1 MELLLRHGDWDV
13 VDPASASW
21 RYLSFRV
28 ERLREGE
35 HVSRETGGEERALV
49 PLGGRCAVESGGER
63 WELGER
69 ASVFDGMPWALHL
82 PRDTDYTLT
91 ALGDVEVAVSG
102 ALADERFEPR
112 LVTPDDVEIE
122 VRGSGNATRQIN
134 HIVKPEFPAQRLLV
148 VEVFTPAGNWSSYP
162 PHKHD
167 EDRPPGEVVLEEVY
181 YYRTQSEPPGAFA
194 VQRLYS
200 SQHGTD
206 ITETVRDGDIML
218 VPHGYH
224 TTAAAHG
231 YDLYY
236 LNGLAGDRR
245 SMAAADDPLLAWI
258 RPAWENLEPDPRVPL
273 VRHRAKAPLSRGV

>member
-1 MELLLRHGDWDV
+1 MTELLLRHGEWDV
-13 VDPASASW
+13 VDPASAAW

-28 ERLREGE
+28 ERLRDGE
-35 HVSRETGGEERALV
+35 PVSRQTGNEEIALV
-49 PLGGRCAVESGGER
+49 PLGGRCEIESGGER

-69 ASVFDGMPWALHL
+69 ATVFDGMPWALYL
-82 PRDTDYTLT
+82 PRDTEYTLS
-91 ALGDVEVAVSG
+91 ALGDVEIAVSG
-102 ALADERFEPR
+102 ALADEQLEPR
-112 LVTPDDVEIE
+112 LVTPSDVEIE

-134 HIVKPEFPAQRLLV
+134 HILKPEFPAQRLLV

-167 EDRPPGEVVLEEVY
+167 EDHPPGEVVLEEIY
-181 YYRTQSEPPGAFA
+181 YYRTQSEPQGAFA

-200 SQHGTD
+200 PQHGTD
-206 ITETVRDGDIML
+206 LTETVRDGDIML

-245 SMAAADDPLLAWI
+245 SMASADDPALAWI
-258 RPAWENLEPDPRVPL
+258 RPAWEKLEPDPRVPL
-273 VRHRAKAPLSRGV
+273 VTLEGRRG

>member
-1 MELLLRHGDWDV
+1 MTELLLRHGEWDV

-28 ERLREGE
+28 ERLRDGE
-35 HVSRETGGEERALV
+35 RVSRQTGDEEIALV
-49 PLGGRCAVESGGER
+49 PLGGRCAIESGGEG
-63 WELGER
+63 WELGGR
-69 ASVFDGMPWALHL
+69 ASVFDGMPWALYL
-82 PRDTDYTLT
+82 PRDTEYTLS
-91 ALGDVEVAVSG
+91 ALGNVEVAVSG
-102 ALADERFEPR
+102 ALADERLAPR
-112 LVTPDDVEIE
+112 PVTPDDVEIE

-134 HIVKPEFPAQRLLV
+134 HIIKPEFPAQRLLV
-148 VEVFTPAGNWSSYP
+148 VEVFTPSGNWSSYP

-167 EDRPPGEVVLEEVY
+167 EDHPPGEVVLEEVY
-181 YYRTQSEPPGAFA
+181 YYRTQTEPPGAFA

-200 SQHGTD
+200 PEHGTD

-224 TTAAAHG
+224 TTCAAHG

-245 SMAAADDPLLAWI
+245 SMAAADDPSLAWI
-258 RPAWENLEPDPRVPL
+258 RPAWQNLEPDPRVPL
-273 VRHRAKAPLSRGV
+273 VTLEGRRR

>member
-1 MELLLRHGDWDV
+1 VSDLLLRDGEWDV
-13 VDPASASW
+13 VDPGSAGW

-28 ERLREGE
+28 ERLRDGE
-35 HVSRETGGEERALV
+35 NVARNTGGEEIALV
-49 PLGGRCAVESGGER
+49 PLGGRCAVETAGER
-63 WELGER
+63 FELGDR
-69 ASVFDGMPWALHL
+69 ASVFDGMPWALYL
-82 PRDTDYTLT
+82 PRDTEYTLT

-102 ALADERFEPR
+102 AVADERLEPR
-112 LVTPDDVEIE
+112 LVSPDDVEIE

-134 HIVKPEFPAQRLLV
+134 HILKPEFPAQRLLV

-167 EDRPPGEVVLEEVY
+167 VDNPPGEVVLEEVY
-181 YYRTQSEPPGAFA
+181 YYRTQSEPAGAFA

-200 SQHGTD
+200 PQFGTGV
-206 ITETVRDGDIML
+206 TETVRDGDIML

-245 SMAAADDPLLAWI
+245 SMASADDPALAWI
-258 RPAWENLEPDPRVPL
+258 RPAWADLEPDPRVPL
-273 VRHRAKAPLSRGV
+273 VTLEGRRR

>member
-1 MELLLRHGDWDV
+1 VRELLLRHGEWDV
-13 VDPASASW
+13 VDPGSASW
-21 RYLSFRV
+21 RSLSFRV
-28 ERLREGE
+28 ERLRDGE
-35 HVSRETGGEERALV
+35 HVSRHTGGAEVALV

-69 ASVFDGMPWALHL
+69 PSVFDGMPWVLYL
-82 PRDTDYTLT
+82 PRDTDYTVS

-102 ALADERFEPR
+102 ALADERLEPR
-112 LVTPDDVEIE
+112 LVTPEDIEIE

-134 HIVKPEFPAQRLLV
+134 HIIKPEFPAQRLLV
-148 VEVFTPAGNWSSYP
+148 VEVFTPPGNWSSYP

-167 EDRPPGEVVLEEVY
+167 EDHPPGEVVLEEVY
-181 YYRTQSEPPGAFA
+181 YYRTQTEPPGAFA

-200 SQHGTD
+200 PRHGLD
-206 ITETVRDGDIML
+206 LTETVRDGDIML

-236 LNGLAGDRR
+236 LNGLAGERR

-258 RPAWENLEPDPRVPL
+258 RPAWADLEPDPRVPMVTL
-273 VRHRAKAPLSRGV
+273 EGRRR

>member
-1 MELLLRHGDWDV
+1 V

-28 ERLREGE
+28 DRLRKDD
-35 HVSRETGGEERALV
+35 HVSRRTGGDEVALV
-49 PLGGRCAVESGGER
+49 VLGGECVVQADGMT

-69 ASVFDGMPWALHL
+69 ASVFDGMPWALYL
-82 PRDTDYTLT
+82 PRDAEYTLS
-91 ALGDVEVAVSG
+91 ALSDVEVAVSG
-102 ALADERFEPR
+102 AVADERLEPR
-112 LVTPDDVEIE
+112 LVTPSDVEIE
-122 VRGSGNATRQIN
+122 VRGAGNATRQIN
-134 HIVKPEFPAQRLLV
+134 HIIKPEFPAQRLLV

-167 EDRPPGEVVLEEVY
+167 EDHPPGEVVLEEVY

-200 SQHGTD
+200 PQHGTD
-206 ITETVRDGDIML
+206 LTETVRDGDIML

-245 SMAAADDPLLAWI
+245 SMAAADDPSLAWI
-258 RPAWENLEPDPRVPL
+258 RPAWKRLEPDPRVPL
-273 VRHRAKAPLSRGV
+273 VTLEGRRL

>member
-1 MELLLRHGDWDV
+1 MSDLLLRDGEWDV
-13 VDPASASW
+13 VDPGSAGW

-28 ERLREGE
+28 ERLRDGE
-35 HVSRETGGEERALV
+35 SVSRNTGGEEIALV
-49 PLGGRCAVESGGER
+49 PLGGRCAVDTGGER
-63 WELGER
+63 FELGER
-69 ASVFDGMPWALHL
+69 ASVFEGMPWALYL
-82 PRDTDYTLT
+82 PRDTEYTVT

-102 ALADERFEPR
+102 ALADERLEPR
-112 LVTPDDVEIE
+112 LVTPKDVEIE

-134 HIVKPEFPAQRLLV
+134 HILKPEFPAQRLLV

-167 EDRPPGEVVLEEVY
+167 VDDPPGEVVLEEVY
-181 YYRTQSEPPGAFA
+181 YYRTQSDPPGAFA

-200 SQHGTD
+200 PQYGTD
-206 ITETVRDGDIML
+206 MTETVRDGDIML

-245 SMAAADDPLLAWI
+245 SMASADDPALAWI
-258 RPAWENLEPDPRVPL
+258 RPAWADLEPDPRVPL
-273 VRHRAKAPLSRGV
+273 VTLEGRRR

>member
-1 MELLLRHGDWDV
+1 MSDLLLRDGEWDV
-13 VDPASASW
+13 VDPGSAGW

-28 ERLREGE
+28 DRLRDGE
-35 HVSRETGGEERALV
+35 NVTRNTGGEEIALV
-49 PLGGRCAVESGGER
+49 PLGGGCAVDTGGER
-63 WELGER
+63 YELGER
-69 ASVFDGMPWALHL
+69 ASVFDGMPWALYL
-82 PRDTDYTLT
+82 PRDTEYTMT

-102 ALADERFEPR
+102 ALADERLEPR
-112 LVTPDDVEIE
+112 LVTPKDVEIE

-134 HIVKPEFPAQRLLV
+134 HILKPEFPAQRLLV

-167 EDRPPGEVVLEEVY
+167 VDDPPGEVVLEEVY
-181 YYRTQSEPPGAFA
+181 YYRTQREPPGAFA

-200 SQHGTD
+200 PQYGTD
-206 ITETVRDGDIML
+206 VTETVRDGDIML

-245 SMAAADDPLLAWI
+245 SMASADDPELAWI
-258 RPAWENLEPDPRVPL
+258 RPAWADLEPDPRVPL
-273 VRHRAKAPLSRGV
+273 VTLEGRRR

>member
-1 MELLLRHGDWDV
+1 MTDLLLRHGEWDV

-28 ERLREGE
+28 DRLRNDE
-35 HVSRETGGEERALV
+35 HVSRNTGSEEVALV
-49 PLGGRCAVESGGER
+49 PLGGRCTVHSDGMTWSSAA
-63 WELGER
+63 
-69 ASVFDGMPWALHL
+69 ASVFEGMPWCLYL
-82 PRDTDYTLT
+82 RETRSTLS
-91 ALGDVEVAVSG
+91 AVGDVEVACAARSQINSSSRVLCRRRTWRSRY
-102 ALADERFEPR
+102 AAR
-112 LVTPDDVEIE
+112 
-122 VRGSGNATRQIN
+122 ATRHVRST
-134 HIVKPEFPAQRLLV
+134 HIIKPEFPAQRLLV

-167 EDRPPGEVVLEEVY
+167 EDHPPGEVVLEEVY
-181 YYRTQSEPPGAFA
+181 YYRTQSDPPGAFA

-200 SQHGTD
+200 PQHGTD
-206 ITETVRDGDIML
+206 LTETVRDGDIML

-245 SMAAADDPLLAWI
+245 SMASADDPSLAWI
-258 RPAWENLEPDPRVPL
+258 RPAWERLERDPRVPL
-273 VRHRAKAPLSRGV
+273 VTLEGRRN

>member
-1 MELLLRHGDWDV
+1 MTELLLRHGHWDV
-13 VDPASASW
+13 VDPSLASW

-28 ERLREGE
+28 ERLRDGE
-35 HVSRETGGEERALV
+35 RVSQRTDGEEIALV
-49 PLGGRCAVESGGER
+49 PLGGRCAVESAGER

-69 ASVFDGMPWALHL
+69 SSVFDGMPWALYL
-82 PRDTDYTLT
+82 PRDTEYTLS

-102 ALADERFEPR
+102 ALADERLEPR
-112 LVTPDDVEIE
+112 LVRPNEVEIE

-134 HIVKPEFPAQRLLV
+134 HIIKPEFPAQRLLV

-167 EDRPPGEVVLEEVY
+167 EDHPPGEVVLEEVY
-181 YYRTQSEPPGAFA
+181 YYRTQTEPPGAFA

-200 SQHGTD
+200 PQHGTD
-206 ITETVRDGDIML
+206 LTETVRDGDIML

-245 SMAAADDPLLAWI
+245 SMAAADDPALAWI
-258 RPAWENLEPDPRVPL
+258 RPAWADLEPDARVPMVTL
-273 VRHRAKAPLSRGV
+273 KGRRS

>member
-1 MELLLRHGDWDV
+1 MSDLLLRDGEWDV
-13 VDPASASW
+13 VDPGSAGW

-28 ERLREGE
+28 ERLRDGE
-35 HVSRETGGEERALV
+35 SVSRNTGGEEIALV
-49 PLGGRCAVESGGER
+49 PLGGRCAVDTGGER
-63 WELGER
+63 FELGER
-69 ASVFDGMPWALHL
+69 ASVFEGMPWALYL
-82 PRDTDYTLT
+82 PRDTEYTVT

-102 ALADERFEPR
+102 ALADERLEPR
-112 LVTPDDVEIE
+112 LVTPKDVEIE

-134 HIVKPEFPAQRLLV
+134 HILKPEFPAQRLLV
-148 VEVFTPAGNWSSYP
+148 VEVVTPPGTWSSSP

-167 EDRPPGEVVLEEVY
+167 VDGPPGEVVLEEVY

-200 SQHGTD
+200 PQYGTD
-206 ITETVRDGDIML
+206 MTETVRDGDIML

-245 SMAAADDPLLAWI
+245 SMASADDPALAWI
-258 RPAWENLEPDPRVPL
+258 RPAWADLEPDPRVPL
-273 VRHRAKAPLSRGV
+273 VTLEGRRR

>member
-1 MELLLRHGDWDV
+1 VSDLLLRDGEWDV
-13 VDPASASW
+13 VDPSSAGW

-28 ERLREGE
+28 ERLRDGE
-35 HVSRETGGEERALV
+35 NVVRNTGGEEIAV
-49 PLGGRCAVESGGER
+49 VALGGRCAVAIAGER
-63 WELGER
+63 FELGGR
-69 ASVFDGMPWALHL
+69 ASVFDGMPWALYV
-82 PRDTDYTLT
+82 PRDTEYTVT
-91 ALGDVEVAVSG
+91 ALGDVEIAVSG
-102 ALADERFEPR
+102 AIADERLEPR
-112 LVTPDDVEIE
+112 LVTPEDVEIE

-134 HIVKPEFPAQRLLV
+134 HILKPEFPAQRLLV

-167 EDRPPGEVVLEEVY
+167 VDDPPGEVVLEEVY

-200 SQHGTD
+200 PQYGTD
-206 ITETVRDGDIML
+206 MTETVRDGDIML

-245 SMAAADDPLLAWI
+245 SMASADDPALAWI
-258 RPAWENLEPDPRVPL
+258 RPAWADLEPDPRVPL
-273 VRHRAKAPLSRGV
+273 VTLEGRRR

>member
-1 MELLLRHGDWDV
+1 VSDLLLRDGEWDV
-13 VDPASASW
+13 VDPGSAGW

-28 ERLREGE
+28 ERLRDGE
-35 HVSRETGGEERALV
+35 SVSRNTGGEEIALV
-49 PLGGRCAVESGGER
+49 PLGGRCAVDTGGER
-63 WELGER
+63 FELGER
-69 ASVFDGMPWALHL
+69 ASVFEGMPWALYL
-82 PRDTDYTLT
+82 PRDTEYTVT

-102 ALADERFEPR
+102 ALADERLEPR
-112 LVTPDDVEIE
+112 LVTPKDVEIE

-134 HIVKPEFPAQRLLV
+134 HILKPEFPAQRLLV

-167 EDRPPGEVVLEEVY
+167 VDDPPGEVVLEEVY
-181 YYRTQSEPPGAFA
+181 YYRTESEPPGAFA

-200 SQHGTD
+200 PQYGTD
-206 ITETVRDGDIML
+206 MTETVRDGDIML

-245 SMAAADDPLLAWI
+245 SMASADDPALAWI
-258 RPAWENLEPDPRVPL
+258 RPAWADLEPDPRVPL
-273 VRHRAKAPLSRGV
+273 VTLEGRRR

>member
-1 MELLLRHGDWDV
+1 VTDLLLRHGEWDA
-13 VDPASASW
+13 VDPTSASW

-28 ERLREGE
+28 ERLSDGE
-35 HVSRETGGEERALV
+35 QVSRETGDEEVALV
-49 PLGGRCAVESGGER
+49 PLSGSCAVESGDER
-63 WELGER
+63 WELGGR
-69 ASVFDGMPWALHL
+69 ASVFDGMPWALYL
-82 PRDTDYTLT
+82 PRESDYTVV
-91 ALGDVEVAVSG
+91 AMGDVEVAVCG
-102 ALADERFEPR
+102 ALADKRLEPR
-112 LVTPDDVEIE
+112 LVRPDEVEIE

-134 HIVKPEFPAQRLLV
+134 HIIKPEFPAQRLLV

-167 EDRPPGEVVLEEVY
+167 EDHPPGEVVLEEVY
-181 YYRTQSEPPGAFA
+181 YYRTQTEPAGAFA

-200 SQHGTD
+200 PQHGTNV
-206 ITETVRDGDIML
+206 TETVRDGDIML

-245 SMAAADDPLLAWI
+245 SMASADDPALAWI
-258 RPAWENLEPDPRVPL
+258 RPAWADLEPDSRVPMVTL
-273 VRHRAKAPLSRGV
+273 DGRRS